1 MWFIHRWRW
10 DALLAVCFMIILP
23 AVARA
28 QDKDWNRLI
37 AGARQEGKVV
47 VTGSADP
54 AVRVEIPAKFKARF
68 GVTVEYIGGR
78 SGEVMSRL
86 RSERRSGLF
95 TVDVIISGAETASTV
110 LYPEK
115 MIDPLRPLLFPEVI
129 DPSKWKGGKPWFFD
143 PEEKY
148 ILRLFKYVSSIVAV
162 NTRVVKPGELSS
174 IQDLLHPKWKGK
186 ISADD
191 PTVSGQG
198 ASVASTLYLFLGE
211 EFVKRLYVD
220 NQVSVSRSSRQ
231 VEDWLAQGTHP
242 VSVGV
247 GESGVQRLQ
256 KEGFPVDTIHRLSGM
271 PGYIGG
277 GGFNYLCVFNSA
289 PHPNAARLF
298 VNWLASKEGMEVYS
312 RLLLD
317 PTMRNDVDESFVP
330 PHLHPEPGV
339 KYLVH
344 DWDFIVKHKKVVIA
358 RMAEIMRGRKP

>member
-1 MWFIHRWRW
+1 MRVVDRWK
-10 DALLAVCFMIILP
+10 ALAAVSFMIALAID
-23 AVARA
+23 ARA
-28 QDKDWNRLI
+28 QEKGWNRLI
-37 AGARQEGKVV
+37 AGGRQEGKVV
-47 VTGSADP
+47 VIGSADP

-68 GVTVEYIGGR
+68 GVTVEYLGGR
-78 SGEVMSRL
+78 SGELMSRL
-86 RSERRSGLF
+86 QSERRSGLY

-115 MIDPLRPLLFPEVI
+115 IIDPLRPLLLPEVI

-148 ILRLFKYVSSIVAV
+148 ILRLFKYVTSIVAV
-162 NTRVVKPGELSS
+162 NNDFVKPRDLTS

-191 PTVSGQG
+191 PAVSGQG
-198 ASVASTLYLFLGE
+198 ASVAATLYFFLGE

-220 NQVSVSRSSRQ
+220 NQVAVSRSSRQ
-231 VEDWLAQGTHP
+231 VEDWLAKGIHP
-242 VSVGV
+242 ISVGV

-256 KEGFPVDTIHRLSGM
+256 KEGFPVESIHRLSGM

-277 GGFNYLCVFNSA
+277 GGFNYLCIFNRA

-298 VNWLASKEGMEVYS
+298 VNWLASKEGLEVYS

-317 PTMRNDVDESFVP
+317 PTTRNDVDESFVP
-330 PHLHPEPGV
+330 AYLLPEPGV
-339 KYLVH
+339 SYVVH
-344 DWDFIVKHKKVVIA
+344 DWDFILKHKKVVIA